1 MALIHAAAPL
11 GRGRPGRYTPGMQA
25 NVQTVGEMLAT
36 RGQWLVPCFQRPYA
50 WGPRQWHLMWGD
62 VARVLRP
69 SPDPAD
75 SCGPFLGTLVR
86 TPQAVAAG
94 GLPTWHVLDG
104 HQRLTTV
111 VLLLAALRDVYRER
125 EEDLRAGELM
135 EEFLINSHKTG
146 IARYKLVGRPADR
159 AVLEAIVEGRPAEAG
174 EHRLRSGVLFF
185 SDRIRRRVAR
195 DADILDRIEAVVTAG
210 LSFVTLTLDDE
221 HPNEVVATLS
231 DTARP
236 PDESDFIRDY
246 LFMQVPLDRQTEFEA
261 GHWQRLE
268 KAFVGRR
275 MAGGVPVGFYRDYL
289 TRAGTKPRL
298 QRVFREFRRH
308 FESVADS
315 PEAAVEDLLRFAMF
329 DRWIHDP
336 PTATSPPLVKRLERL
351 AGGDASAARPL
362 LLHLLDR
369 HAGGAL
375 AEDVMLGCLDDLR
388 GFLDD
393 ADTSAVRRLGR
404 RIERAIAGVSAADP
418 RAALQEFFRQTGGAD
433 GGAADTV

>member
-1 MALIHAAAPL
+1 
-11 GRGRPGRYTPGMQA
+11 MQS

-50 WGPRQWHLMWGD
+50 WGPRQWQLMWGD

-86 TPQAVAAG
+86 MPQAVPAG

-111 VLLLAALRDVYRER
+111 VLLLAALRDAFRER
-125 EEDLRAGELM
+125 EEDLRAGELT
-135 EEFLINSHKTG
+135 EEFLINAHKTG

-159 AVLEAIVEGRPAEAG
+159 DVLQGIVEGRPAAAD
-174 EHRLRSGVLFF
+174 EHRLQAGVLFF

-210 LSFVTLTLDDE
+210 LSFVTITLDDE
-221 HPNEVVATLS
+221 HANEIVATLA

-246 LFMQVPLDRQTEFEA
+246 LFMQVPLDRQSEFEA

-268 KAFVGRR
+268 SAFAGRR

-289 TRAGTKPRL
+289 TRAGIRPRP

-315 PEAAVEDLLRFAMF
+315 PEAAVDDLLRFATF
-329 DRWIHDP
+329 DRWIDDP
-336 PTATSPPLVKRLERL
+336 PTATSPPLVERL
-351 AGGDASAARPL
+351 QRSSVGEGNAARPL
-362 LLHLLDR
+362 LLHLLDC
-369 HAGGAL
+369 HACGAL
-375 AEDVMLGCLDDLR
+375 LEDDMLGCLDDLR
-388 GFLDD
+388 DFLDD
-393 ADTSAVRRLGR
+393 ADAADVRRFGR
-404 RIERAIAGVSAADP
+404 RIGKAIAAASTANP
-418 RAALQEFFRQTGGAD
+418 RAALREIYQRTRGAD
-433 GGAADTV
+433 DGAADTL